1 MIFLEIWCIL
11 SQKMEVAAL
20 KLKILLEAMAMKKFL
35 LTVVLLILLTGSAFA
50 QEVTADGYGLTREE
64 AIHRAEQTAVE
75 QVVGTYIDANTLV
88 ENAVVQL
95 DELYAASQGFVSNV
109 QILREGRMSDGSYFV
124 QARMNVDAEANTA
137 LMSRLETI
145 MRLNDPR
152 ITVIML
158 KDDAPAGTHDELSEA
173 AINDRLLELGFNHI
187 VDADIVANL
196 ENAVL
201 LERIYNGERGL
212 VGVGDSYGADYLV
225 LGKTHASA
233 GNIQLPD
240 YKTGSYKRHP
250 LNLGNADITAKIIK
264 LQNGEIVGT
273 FTVSGR
279 GNGTDSDLAERNAI
293 KTAAQNAAVEI
304 ENKFKKVAMK
314 VTNRRNYRYDGRN

>member
-1 MIFLEIWCIL
+1 
-11 SQKMEVAAL
+11 
-20 KLKILLEAMAMKKFL
+20 MKKFL
-35 LTVVLLILLTGSAFA
+35 LTAVLLVFLTVPAFA
-50 QEVTADGYGLTREE
+50 AEVVAEGFGETRDE
-64 AIHRAEQTAVE
+64 AVYRAEQAAVE

-95 DELYAASQGFVSNV
+95 DELYAASQGFVNGV
-109 QILREGRMSDGSYFV
+109 KILSVERRDGGYFV
-124 QARMNVDAEANTA
+124 RAKMNVESEANTE

-173 AINDRLLELGFNHI
+173 AVNDRLIELGFNHV

-201 LERIYNGERGL
+201 LERLYNGERGI
-212 VGVGDSYGADYLV
+212 VGIGDSYGADYLV

-233 GNIQLPD
+233 GNIQLPN
-240 YKTGSYKRHP
+240 YRTGGYRNHP
-250 LNLGNADITAKIIK
+250 LQIGDADVTAKIIK
-264 LQNGEIVGT
+264 LTTGEIVGT

-279 GNGTDSDLAERNAI
+279 GNGTSADFAERSAI
-293 KTAAQNAAVEI
+293 KNAAKNAAAEI
-304 ENKFKKVAMK
+304 ESKFKKVAMK
-314 VTNRRNYRYDGRN
+314 VSKRGGYRYDGRD

>member
-1 MIFLEIWCIL
+1 
-11 SQKMEVAAL
+11 
-20 KLKILLEAMAMKKFL
+20 MKKFL
-35 LTVVLLILLTGSAFA
+35 LTAVLLVFLTVPAFA
-50 QEVTADGYGLTREE
+50 AEVVAEGFGETRDE
-64 AIHRAEQTAVE
+64 AVYRAEQAAVE

-95 DELYAASQGFVSNV
+95 DELYAASRGFVNGV
-109 QILREGRMSDGSYFV
+109 KILSVERRDGGYFV
-124 QARMNVDAEANTA
+124 RAKMNVESEANTE

-173 AINDRLLELGFNHI
+173 AVNDRLIELGFNHV

-201 LERIYNGERGL
+201 LERLYNGERGI
-212 VGVGDSYGADYLV
+212 VGIGDSYGADYLV

-233 GNIQLPD
+233 GNIQLPN
-240 YKTGSYKRHP
+240 YRTGGYRNHP
-250 LNLGNADITAKIIK
+250 LQIGDADVTAKIIK
-264 LQNGEIVGT
+264 LTTGEIVGT

-279 GNGTDSDLAERNAI
+279 GNGTSADFAERSAI
-293 KTAAQNAAVEI
+293 KNAARNAAAEI
-304 ENKFKKVAMK
+304 ESKFKKVAMK
-314 VTNRRNYRYDGRN
+314 VSKRGGYRYDGRD

>member
-1 MIFLEIWCIL
+1 
-11 SQKMEVAAL
+11 
-20 KLKILLEAMAMKKFL
+20 MKKFL
-35 LTVVLLILLTGSAFA
+35 LTAVLLVFLTVPAFA
-50 QEVTADGYGLTREE
+50 AEVVAEGFGETRDE
-64 AIHRAEQTAVE
+64 AVYRAEQAAVE

-95 DELYAASQGFVSNV
+95 DELYAASQGFVNGV
-109 QILREGRMSDGSYFV
+109 KILSVERRDGGYFV
-124 QARMNVDAEANTA
+124 RAKMNVESEANTE

-158 KDDAPAGTHDELSEA
+158 KDGAPAGTHDELSEA
-173 AINDRLLELGFNHI
+173 AVNDRLIELGFNHV

-201 LERIYNGERGL
+201 LERLYNGERGI
-212 VGVGDSYGADYLV
+212 VGIGDSYGADYLV

-233 GNIQLPD
+233 GNIQLPN
-240 YKTGSYKRHP
+240 YRTGGYRNHP
-250 LNLGNADITAKIIK
+250 LQIGDADVTAKIIK
-264 LQNGEIVGT
+264 LTTGEIVGT

-279 GNGTDSDLAERNAI
+279 GNGTSADFAERSAI
-293 KTAAQNAAVEI
+293 KNAARNAAAEI
-304 ENKFKKVAMK
+304 ESKFKKVAMK
-314 VTNRRNYRYDGRN
+314 VSKRGGYRYDGRD

>member
-1 MIFLEIWCIL
+1 
-11 SQKMEVAAL
+11 
-20 KLKILLEAMAMKKFL
+20 MKKFL
-35 LTVVLLILLTGSAFA
+35 LTVILIFMMTSAAFA
-50 QEVTADGYGLTREE
+50 QEVIVTGVGQNREE
-64 AIHRAEQTAVE
+64 AIHRAEQLAVE
-75 QVVGTYIDANTLV
+75 QVVGAYIDAETLV
-88 ENAVVQL
+88 ENAVVKL
-95 DELYAASQGFVSNV
+95 DELYTASQGFVNGV
-109 QILREGRMSDGSYFV
+109 EILNEGVEDGAYFV
-124 QARMNVDAEANTA
+124 VARMNVEDAANTD

-158 KDDAPAGTHDELSEA
+158 KDKAPAGTHDELSES
-173 AINDRLLELGFNHI
+173 AINDRLLELGFNHV

-225 LGKTHASA
+225 LGKTHAGAQNMILPNYRS
-233 GNIQLPD
+233 GGYNKHPMNIA
-240 YKTGSYKRHP
+240 
-250 LNLGNADITAKIIK
+250 NADITAKIIK
-264 LQNGEIVGT
+264 LANGEIVGT

-279 GNGTDSDLAERNAI
+279 GSGVDSDFAERDAI
-293 KTAAQNAAVEI
+293 KSAANNAAAEI

-314 VTNRRNYRYDGRN
+314 VTSRGAHKYDGRN